1 MFTFCGRYTGS
12 ADPDSTLLTNIQN
25 MAGVLTEN
33 LLNGCLKGIQHIEG
47 NERLNGTG
55 KAAAVNT
62 ESALA
67 LQVGFAQSKRYRNFL
82 MLDGTCG
89 SDVLQIHPGAATGF
103 LDQIQERFDI
113 IPAKGFHQLSYPVV
127 SR

>member
-1 MFTFCGRYTGS
+1 MFPFCGRYTGS

-62 ESALA
+62 VSTPT
-67 LQVGFAQSKRYRNFL
+67 G
-82 MLDGTCG
+82 
-89 SDVLQIHPGAATGF
+89 QITV
-103 LDQIQERFDI
+103 
-113 IPAKGFHQLSYPVV
+113 SYTHLTLPTN
-127 SR
+127 